1 MRKVAMVVIIA
12 AVPAFAG
19 FGSVVSSFRKTDN
32 VTSRGLAWAGRYLV
46 TSNMCSGGDKKW
58 RVYTAGGSLV
68 RKFEGPEKN
77 NAHVGAE
84 YDGSR
89 YWTGSWMEN
98 RIYCFTSAGSVVSYF
113 RAERPNGV
121 AWDGQ
126 HIWWESYVGNWF
138 YKCKTLGSVVSS
150 WRVNKITDGGDLA
163 WDGIYLW
170 CADIGSEY
178 VYRLTRA
185 GSISRSFKAP
195 GEETYGC
202 AFDGKYLWLADT
214 AGELATTFYKVDID
228 YSGPAVAPSS
238 LGKVRALFR

>member
-150 WRVNKITDGGDLA
+150 WRVNKITDGGDRLDLA
-163 WDGIYLW
+163 VVQGARGRDVRMCLRRQVPLVGR
-170 CADIGSEY
+170 
-178 VYRLTRA
+178 YRRRTR
-185 GSISRSFKAP
+185 
-195 GEETYGC
+195 
-202 AFDGKYLWLADT
+202 DDLL
-214 AGELATTFYKVDID
+214 
-228 YSGPAVAPSS
+228 
-238 LGKVRALFR
+238 